1 LIIVN
6 GEKIS
11 SWKAYQE
18 FVAKR
23 GAFQKAIHLL
33 DKCRERTSEARAVKM
48 AAIRT
53 LIEEK
58 KRVQREN
65 QVEKERE
72 KEKEKE
78 MQMENQMEMQMEMEM
93 EMENQM
99 ETQNPHKQAAVILG
113 RVNRKDDM
121 IKLME
126 NVGYTLKKKKIT
138 PKSLVIAEKATL
150 DKRTAGIRKALNM
163 KVI

>member
-1 LIIVN
+1 MIIVN

-78 MQMENQMEMQMEMEM
+78 MQMENQME
-93 EMENQM
+93 
-99 ETQNPHKQAAVILG
+99 TQNPHKQAAVILG